1 MLFALSA
8 ATTGVATPGL
18 LSTGVLLA
26 TLLYAGLGLVIFV
39 VGFWLWDKA
48 TPADL
53 WGEICRGNQAIAI
66 LAAGVAI
73 GLAIIIGSAIHG

>member
-1 MLFALSA
+1 MLFTVLAA
-8 ATTGVATPGL
+8 APVVATTGL
-18 LSTGVLLA
+18 LSGPVILA
-26 TLLYAGLGLVIFV
+26 TLVYAAIGLVIFV
-39 VGFWLWDKA
+39 AGFWLWDKA

-73 GLAIIIGSAIHG
+73 GLALIISAAIHG